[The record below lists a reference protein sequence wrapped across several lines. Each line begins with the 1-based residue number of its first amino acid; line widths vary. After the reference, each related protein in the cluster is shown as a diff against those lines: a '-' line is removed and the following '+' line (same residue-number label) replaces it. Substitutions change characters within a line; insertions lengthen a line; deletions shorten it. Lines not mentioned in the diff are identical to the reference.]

1 MFDLIIFIGILFLL
15 YYTCYFLAWM
25 LKEFEMFCKETV
37 HDIKYAWFQSY
48 KAKYDE
54 EQRLLEFAQQERER
68 ENEETRKILGYGSC
82 MTGGPDYV

>member
-25 LKEFEMFCKETV
+25 LKEMGMMIKSSIHMF
-37 HDIKYAWFQSY
+37 KYSWFPSY

-54 EQRLLEFAQQERER
+54 KQRLLELAQQERER
-68 ENEETRKILGYGSC
+68 ENEETRKILGYGSR